1 MRWPLVIGTDSV
13 RLFGLEMSLPY
24 PRAYQALFG
33 ALLGLLVLY
42 PVLARYPLF
51 DALSDLFVGGVLL
64 AAALAAST
72 DGRQFRI
79 TMAIAAVGFLL
90 ALAGSWGDPR
100 AVGLARVYGIAFL
113 AWVAWHVLHDVV
125 MVNRRVNAHMIYG
138 ALCVYLLVGLT
149 FAFAFSALDA
159 FAPGAIAGIDDAGGA
174 RATLGE
180 YTYYSFVTLTTLG
193 FGDLMPVS
201 PLARTLSWAE
211 AVIGQIYLTVI
222 LARLVAL
229 YGVQARAA

>member
-1 MRWPLVIGTDSV
+1 
-13 RLFGLEMSLPY
+13 
-24 PRAYQALFG
+24 
-33 ALLGLLVLY
+33 
-42 PVLARYPLF
+42 
-51 DALSDLFVGGVLL
+51 
-64 AAALAAST
+64 
-72 DGRQFRI
+72 
-79 TMAIAAVGFLL
+79 
-90 ALAGSWGDPR
+90 
-100 AVGLARVYGIAFL
+100 
-113 AWVAWHVLHDVV
+113 

-138 ALCVYLLVGLT
+138 ALCVYLLLGLT

-159 FAPGAIAGIDDAGGA
+159 FAPGAIAGIADTGGA

-193 FGDLMPVS
+193 FGDLLPVS

-229 YGVQARAA
+229 YGVQARAD